1 MNRRKKRI
9 LIMTAVLLLIS
20 IGNYSR
26 IEGTEHIR
34 NIEFLSI
41 FTIGMLSGLLL
52 REIAQLVKNK
62 WFV

>member
-1 MNRRKKRI
+1 MNAKRRRI
-9 LIMTAVLLLIS
+9 VIVILLVIS

-26 IEGTEHIR
+26 IPGTENIR

-41 FTIGMLSGLLL
+41 FTIGILSGLLL
-52 REIAQLVKNK
+52 REIAQMVKNK

>member
-1 MNRRKKRI
+1 
-9 LIMTAVLLLIS
+9 MTAVLLLIS

-26 IEGTEHIR
+26 IEGTENIR